1 MGGSGKRRGSAV
13 ALDICHAWLPS
24 SSSPP
29 LSGVDRGVVGTCGA
43 GTLEG
48 NLDRRGQPEDAPCGL
63 DGNEEILNI
72 LIGWFDSRGG
82 GDCWHGD

>member
-1 MGGSGKRRGSAV
+1 MGSGKRRGSVV
-13 ALDICHAWLPS
+13 ASGTCHAWLPS

-29 LSGVDRGVVGTCGA
+29 PSGVGRGVVCTCEA

-48 NLDRRGQPEDAPCGL
+48 NHDRRGQPEDAPCGL
-63 DGNEEILNI
+63 DGNEVIPNI
-72 LIGWFDSRGG
+72 PIGWFYFQGG